1 MGRCRT
7 CLNFRTKTFLLSLAE
22 PARMRTADVAE
33 MAEMAATH
41 GPAWA
46 TLRLLVPVPSFRG
59 TRPRLVRG
67 ASEESEP
74 PVASAG
80 PGALLLALLPPM
92 TVTAI
97 KDSDSFWQALPKG
110 IWVEVNT
117 IWEMSDMF
125 ELSNEDLL
133 AVSGGTTAGRASA
146 NANGGRGGNGGNGG
160 NSTARLGNISAMGAF
175 PTITANTATSGAGGA
190 GAAGGIGGA
199 GGTGGVATGGGA
211 ATSDPD

>member
-1 MGRCRT
+1 
-7 CLNFRTKTFLLSLAE
+7 
-22 PARMRTADVAE
+22 MRTADVAE

-92 TVTAI
+92 TATAI
-97 KDSDSFWQALPKG
+97 KQFGL
-110 IWVEVNT
+110 
-117 IWEMSDMF
+117 
-125 ELSNEDLL
+125 LL
-133 AVSGGTTAGRASA
+133 AGSAKRIRAEI
-146 NANGGRGGNGGNGG
+146 NRN
-160 NSTARLGNISAMGAF
+160 LGDVGH
-175 PTITANTATSGAGGA
+175 
-190 GAAGGIGGA
+190 
-199 GGTGGVATGGGA
+199 V
-211 ATSDPD
+211 